1 VRYLNHENTDE
12 LLELKTLIPA
22 FLTEVIHFVACTLLI
37 FHTPVFNTHCSP
49 RCPHSSFSTLHRTW
63 PPPPSFSLACVL
75 ASEFPSPSLSNAFH
89 AGYTALLVFHT
100 LHYTALSL
108 PPIPSPSR
116 AVLRPNSLHLLPR
129 AWSRAQISFPFHFE
143 RLPRR
148 PHRTP
153 CFPHPELLLLQ
164 TTIYTA
170 SKIDFLEAICRLS
183 YNRWRCL
190 ATLKFFS
197 KDSKTWW

>member
-1 VRYLNHENTDE
+1 MTNSVS
-12 LLELKTLIPA
+12 
-22 FLTEVIHFVACTLLI
+22 CTLLI
-37 FHTPVFNTHCSP
+37 FHTPVFKTLCSL
-49 RCPHSSFSTLHRTW
+49 CFPHSTLLVIHNSLYTTPHLACPSSLLPRAVSRPNSLLLLPCVRSRERIPFPFPVERLPRRLQRTPRFPQSTL
-63 PPPPSFSLACVL
+63 F
-75 ASEFPSPSLSNAFH
+75 
-89 AGYTALLVFHT
+89 VFHT

-108 PPIPSPSR
+108 PRPS
-116 AVLRPNSLHLLPR
+116 LLPR
-129 AWSRAQISFPFHFE
+129 APSRAQISFPFHFE

-153 CFPHPELLLLQ
+153 RFPHPALLLLQ

-170 SKIDFLEAICRLS
+170 SKIDFLEFICRLS

-197 KDSKTWW
+197 KDSKTAI